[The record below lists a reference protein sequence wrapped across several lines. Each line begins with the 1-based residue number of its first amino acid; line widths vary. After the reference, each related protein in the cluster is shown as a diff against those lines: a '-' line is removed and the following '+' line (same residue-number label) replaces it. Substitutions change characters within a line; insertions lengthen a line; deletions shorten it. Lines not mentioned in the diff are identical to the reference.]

1 MKLSGNFGTPIEIER
16 EKLQD
21 THINLV
27 GVLNYGCPEL
37 WVSYGCVIYGC
48 PELCE
53 LWVCDLWVS

>member
-16 EKLQD
+16 EELQD

-27 GVLNYGCPEL
+27 GVLNYECPMG
-37 WVSYGCVIYGC
+37 V
-48 PELCE
+48 